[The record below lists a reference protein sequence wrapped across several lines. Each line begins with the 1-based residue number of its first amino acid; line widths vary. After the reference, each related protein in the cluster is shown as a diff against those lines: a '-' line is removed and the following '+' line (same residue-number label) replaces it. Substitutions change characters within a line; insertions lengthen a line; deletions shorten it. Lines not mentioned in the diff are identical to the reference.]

1 MATKRLCLSAP
12 IEYWPPA
19 GAARGQFSAG
29 DNTLVQKAAN
39 AEEADEAKKNG
50 PELDIPAEIA
60 RRQERLEAIAAA
72 KARLECYRQPISL
85 HVVSVRRGSS
95 ALNLEAT
102 SGLTQGV
109 TQPGTELVI
118 ALGREGKVLAK
129 PRDEKRYPHTVAMVA
144 KLETEQCKAE

>member
-39 AEEADEAKKNG
+39 AEEADEAKKNE

-72 KARLECYRQPISL
+72 KTRLECYRQPISL

-95 ALNLEAT
+95 ALNL
-102 SGLTQGV
+102 
-109 TQPGTELVI
+109 
-118 ALGREGKVLAK
+118 LAK

-144 KLETEQCKAE
+144 KFETEQCKAE